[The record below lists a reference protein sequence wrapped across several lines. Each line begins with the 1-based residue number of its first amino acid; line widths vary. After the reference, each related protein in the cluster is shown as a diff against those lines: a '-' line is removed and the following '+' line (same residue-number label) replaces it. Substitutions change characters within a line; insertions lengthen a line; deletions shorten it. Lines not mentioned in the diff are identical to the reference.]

1 MGSSSQPL
9 SNQSQILSQTV
20 SATADSSG
28 KATFTFT
35 SPPAGFTWTGT
46 LTCAAAPTSTVFL
59 ATVGAV
65 SWGDWGGNSVYGPV
79 QVLGQGSQQLVVTAT
94 GLTPNTS
101 FTMQWNGSSDPSDL
115 VSAVWPDV
123 NTSALQAI
131 ISGSIAT
138 SPIDHVTSAA
148 NNYTVSYVTPLTQ
161 TQVLAATDASLNI
174 QITNLTAVTTY
185 PIQGLTVQ
193 VVGSTTGLI
202 YLNQSGITAQTMLNL
217 QCGVYGFIE
226 NVVVKIFG
234 PNSGA
239 SGWNVSFTLQIVA
252 SSGPYIVNQMPVV
265 NPTSEITG
273 ILTPLAIVGDST
285 QEVITT
291 YTGTLPASINAT
303 PQYTA
308 GIAITG
314 ISVKLSS
321 CVAGTTYTAVMN
333 TGGVSGG
340 AAGKQTQVFTA
351 VNTDAYTFVF
361 AVNLQPYPAEFCN
374 IALSSSTGASVTA
387 TVLGTTAT
395 QISYTQQLPG
405 TPNNDVPIGGLQ
417 SAYQATLGTAN
428 PGTQILA
435 APPAGYAYR
444 LHSYTTS
451 PQLTAGTVFLWN
463 GLTVRYAVAFP
474 TAQQYGSG
482 MLNGLLVTG
491 AVYMWANGTTPAAV
505 TGSLFYDLVRL
516 PYII

>member
-9 SNQSQILSQTV
+9 SNQSQILSQTI

-46 LTCAAAPTSTVFL
+46 LTCAAAPTSAVFL

-94 GLTPNTS
+94 GLTPSTS

-138 SPIDHVTSAA
+138 SPIDHVTSAVNA
-148 NNYTVSYVTPLTQ
+148 YTLSYVTSLTQ

-174 QITNLTAVTTY
+174 QITNLTAVTTF

-202 YLNQSGITAQTMLNL
+202 YLNQSGITAQPTLNL

-226 NVVVKIFG
+226 NVVVTIFG
-234 PNSGA
+234 PNPGV
-239 SGWNVSFTLQIVA
+239 SGWNVSFTMQIVA

-265 NPTSEITG
+265 NPTSSTTG
-273 ILTPLAIVGDST
+273 IMTPLAGVADT
-285 QEVITT
+285 YQETVKT
-291 YTGTLPASINAT
+291 YTGTLPTTILAV
-303 PQYTA
+303 PLYTK
-308 GIAITG
+308 GVSFTG
-314 ISVKLSS
+314 VSLKLSS
-321 CVAGTTYTAVMN
+321 CVAGTTYTVTMN
-333 TGGVSGG
+333 TYGPAGGTVGV
-340 AAGKQTQVFTA
+340 QTQVFTA
-351 VNTDAYTFVF
+351 VSTDAYTFMF
-361 AVNLQPYPAEFCN
+361 AVNLDPADSTGVRLQ
-374 IALSSSTGASVTA
+374 LSSSTGASVTA
-387 TVLGTTAT
+387 TVIATTQAEVT
-395 QISYTQQLPG
+395 YTQQLPG
-405 TPNNDVPIGGLQ
+405 TPNNDVPMGGLQ
-417 SAYQATLGTAN
+417 SAYQATLGTAS
-428 PGTQILA
+428 PGTLILA
-435 APPAGYAYR
+435 APAAGYAYR

-463 GLTVRYAVAFP
+463 GINVRYAVSFP

-491 AVYMWANGTTPAAV
+491 AVYMWASGTTPAAI